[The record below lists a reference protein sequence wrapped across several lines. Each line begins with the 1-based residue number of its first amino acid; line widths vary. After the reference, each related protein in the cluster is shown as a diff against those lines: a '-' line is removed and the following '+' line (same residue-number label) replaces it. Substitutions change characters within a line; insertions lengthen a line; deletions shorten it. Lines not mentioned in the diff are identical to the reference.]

1 MMLSTGVLFVIGRP
15 LVIAPTVQLYCG
27 NAAVISLLCNGE
39 ILALLVRYPRNARV
53 TEYSNNPLACE
64 ARSHQTDNLA
74 KLRLDYLS
82 VLF

>member
-15 LVIAPTVQLYCG
+15 LVIAPMVQLYCG

-39 ILALLVRYPRNARV
+39 MLALLVRYPRNARIAD
-53 TEYSNNPLACE
+53 YFNSPLACE

-74 KLRLDYLS
+74 KLRLGCLS